1 MDRAQPHT
9 SLAERSYPM
18 PKVTGDN
25 RERQAV
31 MAQEQLGG
39 PTPHSRSA
47 GVTSSKVKSS
57 GCALLEEPRRDTP
70 RPR

>member
-1 MDRAQPHT
+1 
-9 SLAERSYPM
+9 M

-39 PTPHSRSA
+39 ATP
-47 GVTSSKVKSS
+47 
-57 GCALLEEPRRDTP
+57 CP
-70 RPR
+70 RPGAVAERRATQCPRAVAVRAQEGREELLHIQGQEGQR